1 MGMSDPLS
9 DMLTRIRNGQQA
21 YKSNVTMP
29 SSKLKLAVAEVL
41 QDEGYIRGFETT
53 EESGK
58 PMLKVALKYYLG
70 KPVIENLKR
79 VSRPGLRIYRSKQ
92 DVPTVIGGL
101 GVAVVSTSQGLMT
114 DKAAR
119 AAGIG
124 GEVLCIVE

>member
-21 YKSNVTMP
+21 YKSDVTMP

-41 QDEGYIRGFETT
+41 RDEGYIRGFETT

-58 PMLKVALKYYLG
+58 PMLKVTLKYYLG

-92 DVPTVIGGL
+92 DIPTVIGGL
-101 GVAVVSTSQGLMT
+101 GVAVVSTSNGLMT

>member
-21 YKSNVTMP
+21 YKSEVTMP

-41 QDEGYIRGFETT
+41 RDEGYIRGFETT

-70 KPVIENLKR
+70 RPVIENLKR

-101 GVAVVSTSQGLMT
+101 GVAVVSTSKGLMT